1 MLVGGVAMVDGDDA
15 GNVGGILLS
24 LFGDTPT
31 METIS
36 GIAMLGAGFVGAA
49 TWLALMVL
57 LIVGLTKRPLPSA
70 PPRWASPPVVP
81 YPWHQP
87 PTRS

>member
-1 MLVGGVAMVDGDDA
+1 MPTMS
-15 GNVGGILLS
+15 GGILLS

-36 GIAMLGAGFVGAA
+36 GVAMLGAGFVGAVA
-49 TWLALMVL
+49 WLALMVF
-57 LIVGLTKRPLPSA
+57 LIVGLTKRPLPPA
-70 PPRWASPPVVP
+70 PPRWAYPPYPPGVP